1 VPHPIVFRED
11 DPGLAELRAIALGF
25 PDAFEKVSH
34 GRPVFCAPKMF
45 AIYGGST
52 KESGPMRTVPNCVLV
67 KVDDSERAALEDDPR
82 VFYPAYLGAYGWL
95 GLDFSVAEVD
105 WTEVAEL
112 VDTSFRL
119 VASRK
124 LIEQLDQR

>member
-1 VPHPIVFRED
+1 
-11 DPGLAELRAIALGF
+11 
-25 PDAFEKVSH
+25 
-34 GRPVFCAPKMF
+34 
-45 AIYGGST
+45 
-52 KESGPMRTVPNCVLV
+52 
-67 KVDDSERAALEDDPR
+67 
-82 VFYPAYLGAYGWL
+82 VFYPAYLGPYGWL

>member
-1 VPHPIVFRED
+1 MFRED
-11 DPGLAELRAIALGF
+11 DPGLVQLRTIALSF
-25 PDAFEKVSH
+25 PEAFEKVSH

-45 AIYGGST
+45 AIYGAST
-52 KESGPMRTVPNCVLV
+52 KESGSMRAVPSCVLF
-67 KVDDSERAALEDDPR
+67 KVDDSERAALEADRR
-82 VFYPAYLGAYGWL
+82 VFYPAYLGPYGWL
-95 GLDFSVAEVD
+95 GLDFAVAEVD

-124 LIEQLDQR
+124 LIEQLDER

>member
-1 VPHPIVFRED
+1 MFLED
-11 DPGLAELRAIALGF
+11 DSRLAELRSIALRF

-52 KESGPMRTVPNCVLV
+52 KESGPMRTVASCVLV
-67 KVDDSERAALEDDPR
+67 KVDDSERAALEHDSR

-105 WTEVAEL
+105 WAEVAEL
-112 VDTSFRL
+112 IDTSFRL

>member
-1 VPHPIVFRED
+1 MPHPIVFRED

-82 VFYPAYLGAYGWL
+82 VFYPAYLGPYGWL

-119 VASRK
+119 VASRR